1 MKTVRSLG
9 WSALALAAISGTAS
23 AQTSLSYTTAAS
35 VYSNNFDS
43 PTLLNTGS
51 GNAWNNNTPPT
62 GMSGWS
68 AWRAGSSGVSGVR
81 DSTTTGQ
88 TAYGADAGTATTGG
102 IFSFG
107 SSGSTERAF
116 GSQATNTTGD
126 LLIMFAVLN
135 NTGVTLTQFTF
146 GWDFEQWRNNGNT
159 AAHSLVLDY
168 SVRTN
173 NSFTSGL
180 SSLNDASFTTGFTA
194 PGGNWNGTSVVNTA
208 TAAAVDGNVAGLVAG
223 RGGTVTG
230 ISWAPNT
237 LLIIRF
243 WDDNNTGND
252 HSLGIDNV
260 TFSAVPTPGSALLA
274 GVGLLAAAR
283 RRRA

>member
-35 VYSNNFDS
+35 VYSNNFDG
-43 PTLLNTGS
+43 PTLVNTGS

-68 AWRAGSSGVSGVR
+68 AWRAGSSGIAGVR
-81 DSTTTGQ
+81 DSTATGQ
-88 TAYGADAGTATTGG
+88 TSYGADAGTATNGG

-107 SSGSTERAF
+107 ASASTERAF
-116 GSQATNTTGD
+116 GSQNTNTTGD

-159 AAHSLVLDY
+159 AAHSLIVDY

-180 SSLNDASFTTGFTA
+180 NSLNEASFTSGFTA
-194 PGGNWNGTSVVNTA
+194 PGGTWNGTSLVNAA
-208 TAAAVDGNVAGLVAG
+208 TAAAVDGNVAGRSAG

-237 LLIIRF
+237 LLVIRF
-243 WDDNNTGND
+243 WDDNAAGND

-260 TFSAVPTPGSALLA
+260 TFSAVPTPGSAFLA